1 MKGTKYLLLI
11 LLIFLSVF
19 IMGESYGEDLG
30 SSDLNVS
37 DQYGQVWQNQR
48 QVNIFGPNTP
58 LLKPGIEG
66 SYQFMIT
73 NVSNLSK
80 DYQLSFKETNAFRVP
95 ILYQITENES
105 YILGQN
111 QKFQHLPFDMKRKK
125 ITLLPNQAMTYQMNW
140 QWDKNSTDEQDTY
153 LGKQSFKEPIYY
165 QLEITIQEWNTEE
178 TEKDSKEDE
187 KDSRLI
193 HVFSDK
199 KYPQMNEKK
208 RKLTRFGFLFIVC
221 SLVVAYYLKKKE
233 QDHEK

>member
-19 IMGESYGEDLG
+19 IMGETYGEELG
-30 SSDLNVS
+30 SSDLKVS

-48 QVNIFGPNTP
+48 QVNIFGPKTP

-66 SYQFMIT
+66 NYQFVIS
-73 NVSNLSK
+73 NVSDVSK
-80 DYQLSFKETNAFRVP
+80 DYQLSFKEINAFSVP
-95 ILYQITENES
+95 IIYQITEDGR

-111 QKFQHLPFDMKRKK
+111 QKFQHLLSDMKREK
-125 ITLLPNQAMTYQMNW
+125 ITLVPNQAITYQMNW
-140 QWDKNSTDEQDTY
+140 QWDKNSTDKQDTY
-153 LGKQSFKEPIYY
+153 LGKQSAKEPIYY

-178 TEKDSKEDE
+178 VEKDSKREE

-208 RKLTRFGFLFIVC
+208 RKLTRFGFFFIGC
-221 SLVVAYYLKKKE
+221 SLLVAYYVKKKE
-233 QDHEK
+233 KDHEK